1 VSTFRFKPSARLQRF
16 LGRELIADP
25 NLAIVEFVKN
35 AYDAGAENVFIE
47 FQLAESDPTCLVIQD
62 DGTGMDEGSFE
73 RNWMH
78 PGYSEKAADAP
89 PGHRISQRTTRGRVP
104 VGEKGLG
111 RLAAGRLGDRL
122 EVFTRRRASA
132 PWLHVDFQW
141 NEFDDMTKSIDQ
153 VRIPYDYDTEPEQQ
167 SVSTGTII
175 VISGLHQNW
184 DGRVRGRP
192 VPGRSRTRL
201 GRLKQDLRLLVRP
214 LAAGAHNFTVHLD
227 SDSFLDPEDIGT
239 IHPASATEDADYVY
253 DFTFD
258 EGARGTVSIGREL
271 RRSGRLVAEFGGE
284 KRERL
289 PTVRLEDVADGER
302 RPRTLECGP
311 FRGRFIYTPPPAARR
326 AKEVD
331 AVGHGV
337 LLYRDGMLVEPYGLD
352 GDDWVG
358 VSSRKAQRQGYALVQ
373 PTTFSGHVLIS
384 REVNPDLR
392 DMSNRQ
398 GLIENEP
405 SEVFQQHV
413 RAEFLVFEEAVFE
426 ELSKRWTS
434 REERAAKES
443 EESLDLAAVRLRAV
457 AHSLGQP
464 LMGLGADIAGVRLVA
479 KREDVPSDARQS
491 LLSLAD
497 SAERHLTQAR
507 GVLRDFRNVP
517 PAERSAVSLA
527 RLVTRAVDDVAPLAG
542 SLGVELVVTDFP
554 AREVFVHEELVLEA
568 LKELIRNAIEAPRDG
583 REPSVHIGHREV
595 QGDYII
601 DILDNGTGISGAASD
616 HDLTTIESTK
626 GRPGEGLS
634 TVATILLASRGHV
647 RIAATGNDGTHI
659 EVYLPTRVGGLKSR

>member
-1 VSTFRFKPSARLQRF
+1 MSTFRFQPSARLQRF

-35 AYDAGAENVFIE
+35 AYDAGANNVFIR
-47 FQLAESDPTCLVIQD
+47 FKLAEDDPTRLVIAD
-62 DGTGMDEGSFE
+62 DGTGMDEQSFE

-89 PGHRISQRTTRGRVP
+89 PGHRVSAKTTGGRVP

-122 EVFTRRRASA
+122 EVFTRRRVHDA
-132 PWLHVDFQW
+132 WLHVDFQW
-141 NEFDDMTKSIDQ
+141 DRFDDMTKSMDQ
-153 VRIPYDYDTEPEQQ
+153 IRIPYDYTSLPEDEI
-167 SVSTGTII
+167 VATGTII
-175 VISGLHQNW
+175 VISGLQQNW

-214 LAAGAHNFTVHLD
+214 LAAGAQDFAIHLD
-227 SDSFLDPEDIGT
+227 SDSFLDLADIGT
-239 IHPASATEDADYVY
+239 ITADSATEDADYVY
-253 DFTFD
+253 DFEFRVGSR
-258 EGARGTVSIGREL
+258 GAVTIRREL
-271 RRSGRLVAEFGGE
+271 KRSDRLVQEFGGE
-284 KRERL
+284 KRQRM
-289 PTVRLEDVADGER
+289 PAVRLEDAADDER
-302 RPRTLECGP
+302 RPHTLECGP

-337 LLYRDGMLVEPYGLD
+337 LLYRDGLLVEPYGVD

-358 VSSRKAQRQGYALVQ
+358 ASSRKAQRQGYALVQ
-373 PTTFSGHVLIS
+373 PTTFSGHVLIA
-384 REVNPDLR
+384 RETNPELR

-398 GLIENEP
+398 GLIENEA
-405 SEVFQQHV
+405 SEVFLQHV
-413 RAEFLVFEEAVFE
+413 RAEFLVFEETVFE
-426 ELSKRWTS
+426 ELSKRWTT
-434 REERAAKES
+434 REEKAARQS

-479 KREDVPSDARQS
+479 KRADMPSDAQQS
-491 LLSLAD
+491 LLSLAE
-497 SAERHLTQAR
+497 SADRHLSQAR
-507 GVLRDFRNVP
+507 GVLSEFRNVP
-517 PAERSAVSLA
+517 PAERSSVPLD
-527 RLVTRAVDDVAPLAG
+527 RLVKRAVEDVSPLAA
-542 SLGVELVVTDFP
+542 SLGVELTMVEIP
-554 AREVFVHEELVLEA
+554 GREVFVHEELVLEA
-568 LKELIRNAIEAPRDG
+568 LKELMRNAVEAPRVAAG
-583 REPSVHIGHREV
+583 PRVEVSHREV
-595 QGDYII
+595 GGDSVVEVR
-601 DILDNGTGISGAASD
+601 DNGSGISSASVD
-616 HDLTTIESTK
+616 HDLTTIGSTK

-647 RIAATGNDGTHI
+647 RIAATGPEGTVI
-659 EVYLPTRVGGLKSR
+659 EVYLPTRLSGLRSR